1 MVIGSLSNN
10 IGHDWI
16 PYRESKL
23 TRFLMN
29 QLEGDSQMM
38 WIVNVSPGE
47 QMYKVNKSSI
57 EFSLKTI
64 KIQ

>member
-47 QMYKVNKSSI
+47 
-57 EFSLKTI
+57 
-64 KIQ
+64 